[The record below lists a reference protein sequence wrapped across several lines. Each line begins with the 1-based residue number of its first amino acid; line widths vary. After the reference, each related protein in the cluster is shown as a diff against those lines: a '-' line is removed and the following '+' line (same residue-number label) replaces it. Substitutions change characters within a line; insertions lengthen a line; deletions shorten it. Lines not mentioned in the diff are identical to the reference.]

1 MVSAKLLATTVL
13 VLGLGA
19 GAVSGQPQPRT
30 FFKEHARLSDG
41 EIQKI
46 EQGQVVTKVLAS
58 TDKYGLLVFGA
69 VFVNAPIE
77 KFAASFRDVKKL
89 KENKVYLDVQ
99 EFSPGAASPKIER
112 YR

>member
-1 MVSAKLLATTVL
+1 MAHKLLATTVL

-30 FFKEHARLSDG
+30 FFKEHAKLSDN

-77 KFAASFRDVKKL
+77 KFAEEIVQL
-89 KENKVYLDVQ
+89 KHVPARLRPGNQQLPLVQ
-99 EFSPGAASPKIER
+99 PLQQRSGLL
-112 YR
+112 